1 MAVWTIYHK
10 DGTCLCD
17 VDNNKVEIH
26 SLEYSDTW
34 MGECYITTT
43 IENDTPIEF
52 SIGDYIMYRGDR
64 YEINYDPGKIK
75 CSSPRSY
82 GSAFK
87 YENVKFNAMSDELV
101 RCEMLD
107 VVLGD
112 NELHYTALPKF
123 SFYVQSIDDLL
134 DRIQANL
141 NEQIGE
147 DVWHLYSRNLD
158 RSVQRGGTKEQW
170 LEMYGDEDITDSVID
185 STSITID
192 SQTCWDAL
200 SLVNSQFDINFITR
214 GRNVYVGTVGIP
226 TANIFKYG
234 KGNGL
239 YEIEQTSESDQNVIT
254 RLRAYGSEQNLPT
267 RYYSEIGIK
276 HYTNITVQTFGLAMV
291 LFKLD
296 ITFDESYFKTKRIMK
311 FSTDE
316 SAQTIDGQYV
326 VTITFD
332 FDKTLLGCVYEDP
345 DSKEC
350 VFYSSATVGNIDED
364 NARPS
369 EEDYKA
375 FVKSISTVPEKMYF
389 VSGVKK
395 STYPTSRT
403 EYDNQLPNNM
413 AVNRLMLPGFPKQS
427 LQEYWD
433 SLSDKEKQYAN
444 PTGKEH
450 KFSTDKYR
458 PYIDSINA
466 DAIGVRQG
474 SVFFDTDDKTNGII
488 EIYPSIEEMEI
499 DGQRVDEIYEGS
511 SIEDNGVFDDG
522 ETVPKFSIKLRPE
535 IDFDITDLKQSDFS
549 ISMKDGMCGGR
560 SFGVTGTTKENGVWK
575 LTLERVKDDAL
586 DLYFPY
592 CDYQINAK
600 DHFVLTGIELPES
613 YVKWNALKMLKY
625 AIAYLDANDYTRF
638 VYQPKVDELFM
649 ARQHDEA
656 IADTTGTKKSLHDTL
671 KAGDIMQFKDGDL
684 LIDGKITIDQLT
696 IKETDGKIPTYDIT
710 LREDKEVG
718 TIQKIQNQISSLFS
732 GNGSSGGGATPAQ
745 VKNILAAEGAELFLS
760 RLNADV
766 SQGLITFLSGLALGG
781 DTDFKFDEKGLGW
794 LKMLYLKGIQVTDSI
809 FSDSYSY
816 KPSTGFVVTDDDGS
830 GLSYMEI
837 DKLYV
842 RYKAVFDELEIRKR
856 TYVGGNA
863 IFSNA
868 ASKLIGVEWLNSDGN
883 VTDDITNIAAF
894 KCYIKTDDG
903 TTQTENLWKVGDLAL
918 CQTFNIKTGTTKNAT
933 NKVYWRQ
940 VLEVGDDYFTLSN
953 KEGEY
958 KDFGVDHSKD
968 AELYQGTKVL
978 LAGSDTIETED
989 ELLTAED
996 GNSYMP
1002 SDFPEK
1008 EDTVVQF
1015 GSKADGRGNVVE
1027 ILTYTPNVDSPMFTN
1042 GVSAPALI
1050 QYKGINN
1057 FSVDGKAKTV
1067 IAPSGNR
1074 FTAKSFTIDLDG
1086 ERTYQVPI
1094 DFGEWVKGTEYPY
1107 YARVSHNGSLWLLS
1121 GVNETATSMEEP
1133 TSKSKV
1139 WVEQVA
1145 KGENGKDGNS
1155 LNVKGKIV
1163 KHYKNFTTF
1172 KNNVKERHGDF
1183 DSDDA
1188 YYEMNDG
1195 TIIKE
1200 YDNIILDSSAD
1211 YSEEDKDEVDMGYD
1225 DPTVYTDGAK
1235 DAPSIAEF
1243 YPGDS
1248 HTDWTISQPQLNDA
1262 YMDNDGNLWVAGT
1275 KAWTNVGAIKGEK
1288 GDKGDDADWYEV
1300 VFTRGNGDVISSIAL
1315 NNDDTSKLPFFVCR
1329 LRHYI
1334 GSTFINVTSGDS
1346 WTATVGGVMG
1356 RIVYLQNLK
1365 ITEQQV
1371 TCTCTYQNQT
1381 YSASIPF
1388 VKDGDTG
1395 DNGTD
1400 ATDFILTPETLV
1412 FDTDD
1417 DGNITTTP
1425 QSCILQLRRGDTKLT
1440 CVAYGTALEE
1450 GKNYYLDTTF
1460 GYANIEEGS
1469 VTTAI
1474 DSSDAK
1480 ITIDPSKI
1488 IHYTKDKISFPYT
1501 DGYVIITIHTAS
1513 LVLTKRIPWRVNY
1526 AKYVG
1531 NVAWTQKDFNSTFE
1545 AYKSTTDGTIASMQ
1559 TSISQNAESI
1569 NLKVNTEDMTKAG
1582 ITLNADGVELL
1593 GSKVT
1598 VKNGDDTAALF
1609 ADGKLN
1615 ANLIEVTHLYATKT
1629 QADGTKIVQG
1639 HFGAVDDN
1647 TTYPFWIG
1655 ATKEKQA
1662 EAPAR
1667 INIDGE
1673 AWFSNAHIT
1682 GDIEAQGGN
1691 VGGFKIDKYTS
1702 LSAGTR
1708 GTTNYMYLSSG
1719 VIRFLSS
1726 DGTIDAKFGSTTLI
1740 PSSGWEQCPLS
1751 LIKKKDYTAGTIARN
1766 IGIHL
1771 DVEGDTPYRDTDDWG
1786 NHALYIEHGDIY
1798 GFRLHHR
1805 RFTTN
1810 GATVN
1815 LNGGDGLVSIYGEG
1829 ISVNVPSSPD
1839 DGMTIIVHNHS
1850 LKNSYIKGATFK
1862 RIYSYTTHGVT
1873 TYKEE
1878 SVSGLTILPG
1888 GVMILTYDVLNNFWI
1903 GGQFMN

>member
-1 MAVWTIYHK
+1 MTVWTIYHK

-82 GSAFK
+82 GGAFK

-147 DVWHLYSRNLD
+147 DIWHLYSRNLD

-239 YEIEQTSESDQNVIT
+239 YEIEQNSESDQNVIT

-316 SAQTIDGQYV
+316 SAQTIAGHYV

-375 FVKSISTVPEKMYF
+375 FVKSISTVPDKMYF

-511 SIEDNGVFDDG
+511 SIEDNGVFDEG

-656 IADTTGTKKSLHDTL
+656 IADTTGAKKSLHDTL

-781 DTDFKFDEKGLGW
+781 DGA
-794 LKMLYLKGIQVTDSI
+794 Y
-809 FSDSYSY
+809 
-816 KPSTGFVVTDDDGS
+816 
-830 GLSYMEI
+830 
-837 DKLYV
+837 
-842 RYKAVFDELEIRKR
+842 
-856 TYVGGNA
+856 
-863 IFSNA
+863 
-868 ASKLIGVEWLNSDGN
+868 
-883 VTDDITNIAAF
+883 
-894 KCYIKTDDG
+894 
-903 TTQTENLWKVGDLAL
+903 
-918 CQTFNIKTGTTKNAT
+918 
-933 NKVYWRQ
+933 
-940 VLEVGDDYFTLSN
+940 TLS
-953 KEGEY
+953 
-958 KDFGVDHSKD
+958 
-968 AELYQGTKVL
+968 
-978 LAGSDTIETED
+978 
-989 ELLTAED
+989 
-996 GNSYMP
+996 
-1002 SDFPEK
+1002 
-1008 EDTVVQF
+1008 
-1015 GSKADGRGNVVE
+1015 ADGVARLKALVVE
-1027 ILTYTPNVDSPMFTN
+1027 ILRSADYDEATESGF
-1042 GVSAPALI
+1042 GVYQRA
-1050 QYKGINN
+1050 
-1057 FSVDGKAKTV
+1057 DGKYGLNITDLLVWGKAIFNNLEIRNIYSV
-1067 IAPSGNR
+1067 GGSIVLSPS
-1074 FTAKSFTIDLDG
+1074 S
-1086 ERTYQVPI
+1086 
-1094 DFGEWVKGTEYPY
+1094 
-1107 YARVSHNGSLWLLS
+1107 
-1121 GVNETATSMEEP
+1121 
-1133 TSKSKV
+1133 
-1139 WVEQVA
+1139 
-1145 KGENGKDGNS
+1145 
-1155 LNVKGKIV
+1155 GKIV
-1163 KHYKNFTTF
+1163 KEDEVTDDSGNVTGWKCYLLADDGTMATTNQWQVDDQVRCETFNIASGVYSGVANRNYWRRITEVSTENETITDADGNVLYDGKKFAWVKISKSDCMEGSDTPQADDVIVCMGNRTKTDRQHLLMLSTEGDNAPSFMMYRGIDSYSLTGKSIFEVSFNGVKAVSKYFSLTSVAGEKIWTPNYLGYWKDGTEYSYYDEVTWMGTRWLCLVAEPSTTTTEPSEGNDLWRATTNIYKPQLVINTDLLQTGIAIGETHNVTCRLMLGDKDVTSSVQTWKVTRKTDDAVADLAWGTLDKAKNFAGSIDI
-1172 KNNVKERHGDF
+1172 VW
-1183 DSDDA
+1183 S
-1188 YYEMNDG
+1188 NDG
-1195 TIIKE
+1195 T
-1200 YDNIILDSSAD
+1200 
-1211 YSEEDKDEVDMGYD
+1211 EDDLG
-1225 DPTVYTDGAK
+1225 
-1235 DAPSIAEF
+1235 
-1243 YPGDS
+1243 
-1248 HTDWTISQPQLNDA
+1248 
-1262 YMDNDGNLWVAGT
+1262 
-1275 KAWTNVGAIKGEK
+1275 
-1288 GDKGDDADWYEV
+1288 
-1300 VFTRGNGDVISSIAL
+1300 
-1315 NNDDTSKLPFFVCR
+1315 
-1329 LRHYI
+1329 
-1334 GSTFINVTSGDS
+1334 
-1346 WTATVGGVMG
+1346 
-1356 RIVYLQNLK
+1356 
-1365 ITEQQV
+1365 
-1371 TCTCTYQNQT
+1371 
-1381 YSASIPF
+1381 
-1388 VKDGDTG
+1388 DGDT
-1395 DNGTD
+1395 
-1400 ATDFILTPETLV
+1400 ATFTFTA
-1412 FDTDD
+1412 
-1417 DGNITTTP
+1417 TTTT
-1425 QSCILQLRRGDTKLT
+1425 G
-1440 CVAYGTALEE
+1440 
-1450 GKNYYLDTTF
+1450 
-1460 GYANIEEGS
+1460 
-1469 VTTAI
+1469 
-1474 DSSDAK
+1474 
-1480 ITIDPSKI
+1480 
-1488 IHYTKDKISFPYT
+1488 
-1501 DGYVIITIHTAS
+1501 TIHE
-1513 LVLTKRIPWRVNY
+1513 NY
-1526 AKYVG
+1526 
-1531 NVAWTQKDFNSTFE
+1531 
-1545 AYKSTTDGTIASMQ
+1545 I
-1559 TSISQNAESI
+1559 SI
-1569 NLKVNTEDMTKAG
+1569 
-1582 ITLNADGVELL
+1582 
-1593 GSKVT
+1593 
-1598 VKNGDDTAALF
+1598 
-1609 ADGKLN
+1609 
-1615 ANLIEVTHLYATKT
+1615 
-1629 QADGTKIVQG
+1629 
-1639 HFGAVDDN
+1639 
-1647 TTYPFWIG
+1647 
-1655 ATKEKQA
+1655 
-1662 EAPAR
+1662 
-1667 INIDGE
+1667 
-1673 AWFSNAHIT
+1673 
-1682 GDIEAQGGN
+1682 
-1691 VGGFKIDKYTS
+1691 
-1702 LSAGTR
+1702 
-1708 GTTNYMYLSSG
+1708 
-1719 VIRFLSS
+1719 
-1726 DGTIDAKFGSTTLI
+1726 
-1740 PSSGWEQCPLS
+1740 
-1751 LIKKKDYTAGTIARN
+1751 
-1766 IGIHL
+1766 
-1771 DVEGDTPYRDTDDWG
+1771 
-1786 NHALYIEHGDIY
+1786 
-1798 GFRLHHR
+1798 
-1805 RFTTN
+1805 
-1810 GATVN
+1810 
-1815 LNGGDGLVSIYGEG
+1815 
-1829 ISVNVPSSPD
+1829 
-1839 DGMTIIVHNHS
+1839 
-1850 LKNSYIKGATFK
+1850 
-1862 RIYSYTTHGVT
+1862 
-1873 TYKEE
+1873 
-1878 SVSGLTILPG
+1878 
-1888 GVMILTYDVLNNFWI
+1888 
-1903 GGQFMN
+1903 